1 MVGKTVVSPKQMEIL
16 VSFME
21 ENKDFGRGH
30 VFSKGPLAKQI
41 IAAKWAK
48 LTARLNSV
56 TGANKSARKWREYW
70 NDKKY
75 SVRKKSLSIS
85 GGSSSKKSL
94 DEMDVRILNVVGK
107 VAVYSEESVRI
118 PNPFDDETAVEDELP
133 GDPLTSLNGVDVDGT
148 TNSTVPPLKRR
159 RYIRTRRGIVA
170 PDWAVQI
177 ETRRVR
183 AEERSAAAFEALAA
197 SAGGLADSLVGI
209 RHELAQIRTLL
220 ETRQNNNY

>member
-1 MVGKTVVSPKQMEIL
+1 MVGKTVVSPEQMEIL

-30 VFSKGPLAKQI
+30 VFGKGPLAKQMM
-41 IAAKWAK
+41 AAKWAK
-48 LTARLNSV
+48 LATRLNSV

-85 GGSSSKKSL
+85 GGTCKKSL
-94 DEMDVRILNVVGK
+94 DEMEARILNVVGK
-107 VAVYSEESVRI
+107 VAVFSEESVRI
-118 PNPFDDETAVEDELP
+118 PNPFDDETAVDGEMP
-133 GDPLTSLNGVDVDGT
+133 PDPACFNGVNPDGSTHPT
-148 TNSTVPPLKRR
+148 TAVPLKRR
-159 RYIRTRRGIVA
+159 RYIRTRRGLVA

-177 ETRRVR
+177 EARRVR
-183 AEERSAAAFEALAA
+183 AEERSAAAFEALAT
-197 SAGGLADSLVGI
+197 SATGLSENLAGI

-220 ETRQNNNY
+220 ETRPNNNY